1 MTTTK
6 KVTPKSLFI
15 SSLMVGLLATLAGCE
30 KKPADETVANEA
42 ATSSV
47 AAEISVAAPVA
58 ACDGIAPTGEL
69 TPVRIEAANTTRTEP
84 GLFEGPVWIND
95 SLYFS
100 DFIFTDGFASRIQK
114 LGADGTVTTAI
125 EDSGSNGLA
134 VDNKGLLVA
143 GTHKYKGLSLFNP
156 ATGERILIV
165 DQFNGN
171 PFNSPND
178 IAIAKDGTIYFTDPA
193 FQRDAA
199 PGGQEITGVY
209 RVATDGTVTLVDGSI
224 SNPNGISLSPA
235 DDVLYVAGGGENGF
249 LRAYPIVAGIPQA
262 GKDLVA
268 NVTVP
273 DGMAVDCL
281 GNIYVTEHT
290 VRRLR
295 VFTPAGEQI
304 AQATTDAN
312 ITNAAFGGP
321 EGKTLYLTGAGSLWK
336 IELNITGSAY

>member
-1 MTTTK
+1 M
-6 KVTPKSLFI
+6 
-15 SSLMVGLLATLAGCE
+15 
-30 KKPADETVANEA
+30 
-42 ATSSV
+42 
-47 AAEISVAAPVA
+47 
-58 ACDGIAPTGEL
+58 
-69 TPVRIEAANTTRTEP
+69 
-84 GLFEGPVWIND
+84 
-95 SLYFS
+95 
-100 DFIFTDGFASRIQK
+100 
-114 LGADGTVTTAI
+114 GADGVVTTAI

-156 ATGERILIV
+156 ATGERTLIV

-199 PGGQEITGVY
+199 PGGQEKTGVY
-209 RVATDGTVTLVDGSI
+209 RVTTDGTVTLVDDTI

-249 LRAYPIVAGIPQA
+249 LRAYPIVAGIPQE
-262 GKDLVA
+262 GKDLVSD
-268 NVTVP
+268 VTVP
-273 DGMAVDCL
+273 DVMAVDCL

-290 VRRLR
+290 ARRLR
-295 VFTPAGEQI
+295 VFTPTGEQI
-304 AQATTDAN
+304 AQAATDAN
-312 ITNAAFGGP
+312 ITNAAFGGA

-336 IELNITGSAY
+336 IELDITGSAY